1 MGASV
6 VAYWP
11 GITAEQL
18 DAQPGFANDDKAW
31 GDWMAEREG
40 DPAVL
45 RAVAD
50 LGAAALLTA
59 KTDGWGDEDVAWV
72 TPEELGR
79 AARTLRRAVEGRHP
93 AVGRILASYARGASG
108 VDSPIDAFLADLDDI
123 AALAAS
129 ASREGAGRITDEVK
143 S

>member
-11 GITAEQL
+11 GITAGQR

-50 LGAAALLTA
+50 LGAVALLTL
-59 KTDGWGDEDVAWV
+59 KTDDWGDDDVAWV
-72 TPEELGR
+72 TPHELGR
-79 AARTLRRAVEGRHP
+79 AALALRRAVEGRHP
-93 AVGRILASYARGASG
+93 AVGRILASYARHANG
-108 VDSPIDAFLADLDDI
+108 VGPPIDEVP
-123 AALAAS
+123 
-129 ASREGAGRITDEVK
+129 RGPRRHRGARHLGGTGRGRAG
-143 S
+143 